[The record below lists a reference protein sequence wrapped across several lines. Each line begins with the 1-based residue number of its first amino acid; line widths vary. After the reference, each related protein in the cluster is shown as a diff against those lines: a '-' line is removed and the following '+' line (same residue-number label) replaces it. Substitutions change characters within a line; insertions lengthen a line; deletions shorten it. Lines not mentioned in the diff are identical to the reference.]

1 MALTFAD
8 KVSSIRIILLPV
20 FISLLMYSRVHP
32 WAKDVAIVVFV
43 LAVLSDFFDG
53 LVARIKKEKSDLGQ
67 IIDPLADKLLMLSS
81 FIALYML
88 RNSLPLK
95 YQMPLEIVL
104 VVVSRDVILSLG
116 LLVFHLLNKKIS
128 IEPSIWGKLTTFS
141 QMFTVFCL
149 LVNFVIFPIV
159 WKLALIF
166 TVISGVDYFSR
177 GIRSSNGSVKPSH
190 I

>member
-20 FISLLMYSRVHP
+20 FISLLMYARTHS
-32 WAKDVAIVVFV
+32 WAVTAAIAVFV

-88 RNSLPLK
+88 RYSLPLK
-95 YQMPLEIVL
+95 YSMPLEIVL

-116 LLVFHLLNKKIS
+116 LLVLHLLGKKIS

-141 QMFTVFCL
+141 QMFTIFCL
-149 LVNFVIFPIV
+149 LVNLPVFPIMWRAAMV
-159 WKLALIF
+159 F
-166 TVISGVDYFSR
+166 TIISGVHYFLR
-177 GIRSSNGSVKPSH
+177 GIRSSNGNSKPAAV
-190 I
+190 